1 MAKKI
6 VKKVLRKHQTTGP
19 TGGDYI
25 KTTPVA
31 TGIMTWPSKNKGG
44 KYRQPLKEV
53 IKDIGSNVKKI
64 GSNVKTRVE
73 TIKEKIRNRT
83 DSKGK
88 HKGPYWK

>member
-6 VKKVLRKHQTTGP
+6 VKKVLRKHQNVGE
-19 TGGDYI
+19 TGGEYI
-25 KTTPVA
+25 GKD
-31 TGIMTWPSKNKGG
+31 GLRIMTWPSENKGG
-44 KYRQPLKEV
+44 KYRPPLKEV

-64 GSNVKTRVE
+64 GSNVKTTVK

>member
-6 VKKVLRKHQTTGP
+6 VKKVLKKHQPGGP
-19 TGGDYI
+19 TGGDYVG
-25 KTTPVA
+25 KD
-31 TGIMTWPSKNKGG
+31 GLRIMTWPSENKGG
-44 KYRQPLKEV
+44 KYRLPLKEV